1 MIPKILFSSS
11 FVLGFSLVAQSA
23 LAGPSHY
30 TCGYTDAVTS
40 DNRYPNGKTPW
51 LISAEPPGP
60 SASQATSPSTS
71 ATTSTPPSTKKRGTP
86 VKRSSCYGRPW
97 APECKPAP
105 QLP

>member
-1 MIPKILFSSS
+1 MIPKILFASS

-30 TCGYTDAVTS
+30 TCGYTGAVTS
-40 DNRYPNGKTPW
+40 DNRYPNGETPW
-51 LISAEPPGP
+51 LISAEPPSP

-71 ATTSTPPSTKKRGTP
+71 ATTSTPPSTKKRGTRVIP
-86 VKRSSCYGRPW
+86 SSCYGRSW